1 MVATYTSHVLLYF
14 RLNLAISAMPN
25 FTHQNLQN
33 RSFKGQN
40 LAGSDFQG
48 ADIRGCNFKNA
59 QLNGANFTGAI
70 AGLSRR
76 QKVGLVLLT
85 ISVALVSG
93 DAVSRLVFNT
103 ISQSPLDKSA
113 EYIPVLAIILS
124 VTSICSALA
133 ALQPNTKRGQVARIA
148 TATLCGALMGFTIAF
163 FYGLALRDYLT
174 IYELHRPNTIPLE
187 LYDAAGRFAAQRSRL
202 AQRGIVI
209 GAIALLLL
217 TRFRHTPAFKVAI
230 AIAGTIVSYGAAFF
244 WGTTAGAFLST
255 HEFGFGV
262 LLSLVTV
269 FYLGCTTLSLR
280 SIVYQW
286 KNVTGTSF
294 RAADLTNATFKNT
307 DLRHTDFSKAIGYIT
322 TDLR

>member
-1 MVATYTSHVLLYF
+1 MS
-14 RLNLAISAMPN
+14 N
-25 FTHQNLQN
+25 FTHRNLQN

-59 QLNGANFTGAI
+59 QLNGANFTDAI

-76 QKVGLVLLT
+76 QKIGLVFLT
-85 ISVALVSG
+85 ASVALISA
-93 DAVSRLVFNT
+93 DTVSRLVFNT

-124 VTSICSALA
+124 VTSICSGLGALWRS
-133 ALQPNTKRGQVARIA
+133 TKRGQIA
-148 TATLCGALMGFTIAF
+148 QITTAILWGALVGFTVAF

-174 IYELHRPNTIPLE
+174 IYELHHPNTIAPE
-187 LYDAAGRFAAQRSRL
+187 LYDVARRLAGQRTKL
-202 AQRGIVI
+202 AQRGILI

-217 TRFRHTPAFKVAI
+217 TRFRHTPAFKLAI
-230 AIAGTIVSYGAAFF
+230 AIAGTVVSYGAAFF

-255 HEFGFGV
+255 SELGFGV
-262 LLSLVTV
+262 LLSLVTL

-286 KNVTGTSF
+286 RNATGTSF
-294 RAADLTNATFKNT
+294 READLTNATFKNA
-307 DLRHTDFSKAIGYIT
+307 DLRHTDFSKAVGYIAAN
-322 TDLR
+322 LR